1 MSNKNNKRLLI
12 NLLTNKFKDENY
24 QVENA
29 IDDADFLI
37 VNTAIQLSA
46 TNQSVA
52 IVGEDIDLLILLI
65 ALTPQKR
72 NIYFIKPAKGKTVSK
87 RIYSA
92 NCNLDDALK
101 KNLLFLH
108 AFSGCDT
115 VSSFF
120 QFGKLKH
127 IKLLQ
132 KREDISNIISVFYDE
147 NATFDSIAKAGQIYI
162 LALYGA
168 PEKEK
173 SLNEYRYKCFTRST
187 TKK

>member
-1 MSNKNNKRLLI
+1 MSNENNKRLLI

-29 IDDADFLI
+29 LGYADTLI
-37 VNTAIQLSA
+37 VNTALQLSA

-52 IVGEDIDLLILLI
+52 IVGEDVDLLILLT
-65 ALTPQKR
+65 ALTPQK
-72 NIYFIKPAKGKTVSK
+72 NNVYLIKPPKGKTVSK

-92 NCNLDDALK
+92 NCKLDDVLK

-127 IKLLQ
+127 IKLLHN
-132 KREDISNIISVFYDE
+132 REDISSIISVFYDE
-147 NATFDSIAKAGQIYI
+147 NATSDSIAKAGQIYS
-162 LALYGA
+162 LAVYGA
-168 PEKEK
+168 PEKK
-173 SLNEYRYKCFTRST
+173 LL
-187 TKK
+187 